1 MATTKSNQDKDA
13 SKPEVVQ
20 EHSAQAPTGATVAS
34 PAPAPA
40 PAPVNGD
47 GLSAQQSNDGSA
59 DPKPEKLAYQVTGR
73 TDVLHN
79 GDLYAEGD
87 TVWLDQASARP
98 LLKNGCIKP
107 KDAY

>member
-1 MATTKSNQDKDA
+1 M
-13 SKPEVVQ
+13 
-20 EHSAQAPTGATVAS
+20 
-34 PAPAPA
+34 
-40 PAPVNGD
+40 NGD

-59 DPKPEKLAYQVTGR
+59 DPQPEKLAYEVTGR

-79 GDLYAEGD
+79 GVLYTEAKALLLDVAE
-87 TVWLDQASARP
+87 ARP

>member
-20 EHSAQAPTGATVAS
+20 EQNAQAPTGAS

-40 PAPVNGD
+40 PAPANGD

-79 GDLYAEGD
+79 GVLYTEGKALLLDKAE
-87 TVWLDQASARP
+87 ARP